1 MTRDTGIP
9 HAAPLPFLAPIL
21 FRGPDAVSF
30 LQGQLTN
37 DVQLLADGRTQLA
50 ACITPQGRVIALL
63 RLRQAAQDAAP
74 DIVALLPAE
83 LVRPVMDRLRKFVLR
98 ARVEILS
105 PEDWRCVLAP
115 ADTALADGPPATWM
129 ARLSSLMF
137 DFGGGRRVLAGP
149 ASAQSASAD
158 ATDIGAAGG
167 DRVEE
172 RWAAAGIAAGLPEL
186 SAATSGSFVPQMLN
200 LDLLAGI
207 SFSKGCYTGQE
218 IVARTQ
224 NLGRI
229 KRRCF
234 RYRVAADAA
243 LPALQGLHKDGT
255 KVGEILMSTPVDG
268 GVELLAVVSLDARDW
283 PLRTESGH
291 TAMPLAVPYTV

>member
-1 MTRDTGIP
+1 MTRDTGIA
-9 HAAPLPFLAPIL
+9 HATKLPFLAPIL
-21 FRGPDAVSF
+21 FRGPDAVGF

-63 RLRQAAQDAAP
+63 RLHQTGQDTAP

-83 LVRPVMDRLRKFVLR
+83 LAQPVMDRLRKFVLR

-105 PEDWRCVLAP
+105 PADWRCVLAP
-115 ADTALADGPPATWM
+115 ADAALAEPPATRM
-129 ARLSSLMF
+129 AGPSSLVF

-149 ASAQSASAD
+149 TSALSAS
-158 ATDIGAAGG
+158 TDVTDTGAARG
-167 DRVEE
+167 DRIEE
-172 RWAAAGIAAGLPEL
+172 RWAAAGIAAGLPEV
-186 SAATSGSFVPQMLN
+186 STATTGSFVPQMLN

-255 KVGEILMSTPVDG
+255 KVGEILMSTPVDD
-268 GVELLAVVSLDARDW
+268 GVELLAVVSLDARDL

>member
-1 MTRDTGIP
+1 MTLDTGIP
-9 HAAPLPFLAPIL
+9 HATKLPFLAPIL
-21 FRGPDAVSF
+21 FRGPDAVGF

-37 DVQLLADGRTQLA
+37 DVQLLVDGRTQLA

-63 RLRQAAQDAAP
+63 RLHQTAQDTAP

-83 LVRPVMDRLRKFVLR
+83 LAQSVMDRLRKFVLR

-105 PEDWRCVLAP
+105 PADWRCVLAP
-115 ADTALADGPPATWM
+115 ADTALTDGPPATGM
-129 ARLSSLMF
+129 AGPSSLVF

-149 ASAQSASAD
+149 FAQSASVD
-158 ATDIGAAGG
+158 ATEMGAARG

-172 RWAAAGIAAGLPEL
+172 RWAAAGIAAGLPEV
-186 SAATSGSFVPQMLN
+186 SAATTGSFVPQMLN
-200 LDLLAGI
+200 LDLLHGI

-234 RYRVAADAA
+234 RYRVATDAA
-243 LPALQGLHKDGT
+243 LPALQGLHRDGA
-255 KVGEILMSTPVDG
+255 KVGEILMSAPADG
-268 GVELLAVVSLDARDW
+268 GVELLAVVSLDARDF

-291 TAMPLAVPYTV
+291 TAVPLAVPYTV